1 MKLHG
6 TMEIKDGQLEIGH
19 IAVKQLAKQF
29 GTPLYIFDEAE
40 FINQSQKFLNS
51 FDSDKFETKVYYAG
65 KTFSNLYIFG
75 LVQKLGL
82 SLDVVSEGELYTALR
97 AGVDT
102 NNIILHGN
110 NKLKRELEMTLD
122 YKIGRIVIDH
132 PVEYHLLSKMCSERQ
147 QKTKVLL
154 RINPG
159 IVADTHKYIKTSTE
173 DSKFGMNS
181 ADPSTYKLLQEIA
194 KDPYIDLVGV
204 HCHIGSQVLNKK
216 FFFEEAEAMLQF
228 LYNLKKDYNIN
239 LTELNLGGG
248 FGVYYTSEDHPFDL
262 EEFLQDYIKVIE
274 NKITEYDLQ
283 VEKVSIEP
291 GRALINDSGS
301 LLYQIGAVKYPYQGN
316 PYIFVDGGMTDNIRP
331 ALYQAKYEACLPEK
345 MNNETAASF
354 KVAGKCCE
362 SGDILIEKVDL
373 PMPERDDLL
382 LIPASGAYTFSM
394 SSNYNRL
401 PKPAVVFVN
410 ERQAKLAVKREDYA
424 DLIRNDL
431 KYKEED
437 N

>member
-159 IVADTHKYIKTSTE
+159 IVADTHKYIKTST
-173 DSKFGMNS
+173 DRKS
-181 ADPSTYKLLQEIA
+181 
-194 KDPYIDLVGV
+194 
-204 HCHIGSQVLNKK
+204 
-216 FFFEEAEAMLQF
+216 
-228 LYNLKKDYNIN
+228 
-239 LTELNLGGG
+239 
-248 FGVYYTSEDHPFDL
+248 
-262 EEFLQDYIKVIE
+262 
-274 NKITEYDLQ
+274 
-283 VEKVSIEP
+283 
-291 GRALINDSGS
+291 
-301 LLYQIGAVKYPYQGN
+301 
-316 PYIFVDGGMTDNIRP
+316 
-331 ALYQAKYEACLPEK
+331 
-345 MNNETAASF
+345 
-354 KVAGKCCE
+354 
-362 SGDILIEKVDL
+362 
-373 PMPERDDLL
+373 
-382 LIPASGAYTFSM
+382 
-394 SSNYNRL
+394 
-401 PKPAVVFVN
+401 VV
-410 ERQAKLAVKREDYA
+410 
-424 DLIRNDL
+424 
-431 KYKEED
+431 
-437 N
+437 